1 MECICSVWRVGET
14 PDPGAPRLPIAHS
27 CWDHGRAPWSA
38 EGAMGKG
45 FRPQIMLKSVKFNHL
60 FSQPLEHM

>member
-27 CWDHGRAPWSA
+27 CWDHGAQAVSRSA
-38 EGAMGKG
+38 KPPSEARETLT
-45 FRPQIMLKSVKFNHL
+45 RPSTVVC
-60 FSQPLEHM
+60 

>member
-45 FRPQIMLKSVKFNHL
+45 FRPHIMLKSVNFNHL